1 MFLIS
6 ISGSQYGVT
15 EKFTDACAIIETRQ
29 DNFIFLMSMTWKVL
43 VFFLSLIELVW
54 LDGAIGTNANA
65 TLPGTPGN
73 AKSNSQSISVKTNTI
88 QTQVWLAYQ
97 RYCT

>member
-1 MFLIS
+1 M
-6 ISGSQYGVT
+6 T

-54 LDGAIGTNANA
+54 LDVAIGTNGIIPKVQ
-65 TLPGTPGN
+65 TLTY
-73 AKSNSQSISVKTNTI
+73 
-88 QTQVWLAYQ
+88 LAL
-97 RYCT
+97 